1 MKTILHVSCSPRG
14 EASESGRLSRNI
26 LGFLLQAHPDAIV
39 VERLVGGVEMP
50 AIDADYATS
59 QQSLADVSQAG
70 SMATSEALVREL
82 EAADIVVIGTPMHNM
97 TVPAA
102 LKAWIDHVVRAR
114 RTFNVTPAGKVGLL
128 RDRPVFVA
136 VTSGG
141 KFSGERTRQPDFL
154 TPYLQAV
161 LGMIGLH
168 DLTFFSVQG
177 TGAGPDAVAE
187 IRVETDQAL
196 EAHFTQ
202 GPRLPV
208 GA

>member
-1 MKTILHVSCSPRG
+1 METAMKTILHVGCSPRG

-26 LGFLLQAHPDAIV
+26 LGFLLRAHPEAVV
-39 VERLVGGVEMP
+39 VERSIGGVKMP
-50 AIDADYATS
+50 PIDADYATS
-59 QQSLADVSQAG
+59 QQSLADVSQEG

-102 LKAWIDHVVRAR
+102 LKGWIDHVVRAR
-114 RTFNVTPAGKVGLL
+114 RTFNVTPVGKVGLL

-136 VTSGG
+136 VASGG
-141 KFSGERTRQPDFL
+141 KFSGERARQPDFL

-187 IRVETDQAL
+187 IRAEADQAL
-196 EAHFTQ
+196 AMHF
-202 GPRLPV
+202 G
-208 GA
+208 